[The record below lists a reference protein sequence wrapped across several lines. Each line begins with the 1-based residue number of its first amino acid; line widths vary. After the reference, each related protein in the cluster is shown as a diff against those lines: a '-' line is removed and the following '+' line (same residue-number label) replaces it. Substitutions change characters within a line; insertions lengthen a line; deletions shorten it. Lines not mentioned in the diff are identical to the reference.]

1 MVKKIIIEKGE
12 SVNGYKIIGSGEIKC
27 ISQDPK
33 FSIVNRVHDIENFGS
48 SEISIDL
55 VSSNNTHFIAK
66 YFPSE
71 KRTVGIIIS
80 DEELIKLK
88 PHLDIAVEIIKQKQ
102 KRNKKP

>member
-1 MVKKIIIEKGE
+1 MEKGE
-12 SVNGYKIIGSGEIKC
+12 SIKGYKIIGSTEIKC
-27 ISQDPK
+27 ISEDPE
-33 FSIVNRVHDIENFGS
+33 FSMSWTWFTIENFGS

-88 PHLDIAVEIIKQKQ
+88 PHLDIAVEMIKQKQ